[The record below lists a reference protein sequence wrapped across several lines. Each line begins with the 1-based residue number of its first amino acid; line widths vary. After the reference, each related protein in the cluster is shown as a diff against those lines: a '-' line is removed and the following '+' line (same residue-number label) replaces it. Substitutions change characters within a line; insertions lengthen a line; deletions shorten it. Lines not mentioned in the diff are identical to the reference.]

1 VRGIPAVLCFFWSG
15 IALAGVSSW
24 IPFHNS
30 GGHIVIP
37 VIVNGES
44 GEAILDS
51 GASGNAISEAFL
63 KRHEGEYGE
72 GKQIVV
78 HGAYGSRRVNLI
90 NNIQVEMFGSEFRLD
105 QLMPARI
112 GGYELVVGLPF
123 FENFIIQIDYPRG
136 NLRLIDH
143 ESLDLKQVAN
153 VRMKRA
159 KGSAHPIVQLN
170 LNGEYD
176 PWITLDT
183 GSNGGLLLRRF
194 DAERFGWLDKYASDA
209 GYSAGVTSVASV
221 ERFTLPTVEIGPFV
235 LENVTVTVPGE
246 GQNANIGQD
255 DSRSSSRIRK
265 DPSAGILGYGVL
277 KHFIVT
283 IDFKRSLLFL
293 EIPPD

>member
-1 VRGIPAVLCFFWSG
+1 MRGIPAVLCLLWSG
-15 IALAGVSSW
+15 ITLAGVSSW
-24 IPFHNS
+24 IPFHSS

-37 VIVNGES
+37 VIVNGEA

-78 HGAYGSRRVNLI
+78 RGAYGSRRVNLI

-105 QLMPARI
+105 QLMPARM
-112 GGYELVVGLPF
+112 GSYELVVGLPF

-153 VRMKRA
+153 VKMKRA

-194 DAERFGWLDKYASDA
+194 DAERFGWLDKYESDA
-209 GYSAGVTSVASV
+209 GYSAGATSVASV

-255 DSRSSSRIRK
+255 DARSSSRIRK